1 MQKKNRRKRIITI
14 AKESVDAYRNRK
26 QLILSLASLL
36 LIGGVIYTYLMAR
49 VTLGNKTEVKQ
60 VITSKSALLQLED
73 SLSLTNKQ
81 LLQLNTQVEEQLRA
95 ERSEL
100 RPINENGANKVSK
113 TNKQLIIRKIEA
125 ILKYLKTP
133 LNQFN
138 QLPAYFINNA
148 SLEQQIRSY
157 NEELAKLQQVYK
169 EKSKYD
175 TSYFIP
181 IERSRDDL
189 INKLDTEKRELL
201 KPNSVPQRKRFYTRQ
216 PSEKLIALFNSRDSI
231 TEIYSDQLE
240 RYQKKLSQ
248 TQVSDLMDSLVA
260 PQIQTVQPAEIS
272 RYILLPNSALKWLWV
287 VLLLAVFVGII
298 PFFIGFF
305 RRYKSPIVKRL
316 EDLDISLRTE
326 SSKLELNKNVNQE
339 LVAFNYGELIQEVE
353 RLAKKPSLIVF
364 NSVEAE
370 KEQYIISV
378 QLGALLA
385 KLGNEVLHIN
395 LSNQFDRQYTD
406 NVYTYD
412 FIEFIGNAERIKN
425 QLCQTMEKKTEG
437 PVLVNIVKTF
447 RTGDVKGESGLN
459 DYGSLQHFFAKA
471 GLKEIL
477 LTLKQHFNYVII
489 GTPDFL
495 ALDSSLL
502 AVPQKEIN
510 VYVFKAGI
518 TQRKSANMLCKLS
531 ESESTATIHVL
542 DFSEKT
548 IQQISPNLLAKT
560 KQIKT
565 LA

>member
-1 MQKKNRRKRIITI
+1 
-14 AKESVDAYRNRK
+14 
-26 QLILSLASLL
+26 
-36 LIGGVIYTYLMAR
+36 
-49 VTLGNKTEVKQ
+49 
-60 VITSKSALLQLED
+60 
-73 SLSLTNKQ
+73 
-81 LLQLNTQVEEQLRA
+81 
-95 ERSEL
+95 
-100 RPINENGANKVSK
+100 
-113 TNKQLIIRKIEA
+113 
-125 ILKYLKTP
+125 
-133 LNQFN
+133 
-138 QLPAYFINNA
+138 
-148 SLEQQIRSY
+148 
-157 NEELAKLQQVYK
+157 
-169 EKSKYD
+169 
-175 TSYFIP
+175 
-181 IERSRDDL
+181 
-189 INKLDTEKRELL
+189 
-201 KPNSVPQRKRFYTRQ
+201 
-216 PSEKLIALFNSRDSI
+216 LIALFNSRDSI

-305 RRYKSPIVKRL
+305 RRYKSPFVKRL

-437 PVLVNIVKTF
+437 PVLVNIVKT
-447 RTGDVKGESGLN
+447 
-459 DYGSLQHFFAKA
+459 
-471 GLKEIL
+471 
-477 LTLKQHFNYVII
+477 
-489 GTPDFL
+489 
-495 ALDSSLL
+495 
-502 AVPQKEIN
+502 
-510 VYVFKAGI
+510 
-518 TQRKSANMLCKLS
+518 
-531 ESESTATIHVL
+531 
-542 DFSEKT
+542 
-548 IQQISPNLLAKT
+548 
-560 KQIKT
+560 
-565 LA
+565 